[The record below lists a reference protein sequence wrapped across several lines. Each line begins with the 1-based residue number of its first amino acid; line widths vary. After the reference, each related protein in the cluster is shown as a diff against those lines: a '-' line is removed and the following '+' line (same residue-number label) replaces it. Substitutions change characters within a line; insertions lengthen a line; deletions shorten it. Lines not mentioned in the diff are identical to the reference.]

1 MEIGLIATII
11 VGISVIAWLLIH
23 TLFVKTTVVNMNHA
37 RLPALTIVHISD
49 LHGRTRFLNGTLHRL
64 IHKWQPDLVC
74 VTGDL
79 TQHEGQLEKV
89 MREIAKIQAKDG
101 IFFVP
106 GNYEREELQGFRKR
120 KYSNSTYNRMKLV
133 WQQSMIVLEN
143 CGASLSYNTGRL
155 EMYGFDNSEYGNE
168 RYTHEHDGKGNE
180 KAFTLF
186 LAHSPNIISYI
197 NRHELTADL
206 LLTGHT
212 HGGQI
217 RILGKTAGAY
227 KHFHVGAKEDRQVRI
242 FAISRGLGTTKI
254 PVRMHCFPEIT
265 IYRINKNG
273 TGKVHQTFASLS

>member
-11 VGISVIAWLLIH
+11 AGISVIAWLLIH
-23 TLFVKTTVVNMNHA
+23 TLFVQTTVVDMNHA

-49 LHGRTRFLNGTLHRL
+49 LHGRTRFLNGSLHRL
-64 IHKWQPDLVC
+64 INDWQPDLVC

-79 TQHEGQLEKV
+79 AQHPEQLEGV
-89 MREIAKIQAKDG
+89 MREIARIRAKDG

-106 GNYEREELQGFRKR
+106 GNYEREELRGFRKR
-120 KYSNSTYNRMKLV
+120 KYPKDTYNRMKQV

-143 CGASLSYNTGRL
+143 SGASLSYHTGKL
-155 EMYGFDNSEYGNE
+155 EVYGFDNSEYGNE
-168 RYTHEHDGKGNE
+168 RYTGEHDGKGKE

-186 LAHSPNIISYI
+186 LAHSPNIISSI
-197 NRHELTADL
+197 KRHELTADL

-217 RILGKTAGAY
+217 RILGKTVGAY
-227 KHFHVGAKEDRQVRI
+227 KHFHIGAKADQQVGI

-254 PVRMHCFPEIT
+254 PVRMHCFPEVT
-265 IYRINKNG
+265 IYRINKDE
-273 TGKVHQTFASLS
+273 KR